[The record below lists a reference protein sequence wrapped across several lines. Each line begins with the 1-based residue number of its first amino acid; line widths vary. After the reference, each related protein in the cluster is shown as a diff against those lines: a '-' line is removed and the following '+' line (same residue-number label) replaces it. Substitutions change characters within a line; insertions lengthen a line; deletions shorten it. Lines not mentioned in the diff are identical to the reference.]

1 MEVTHKF
8 IILFYPVNPVK
19 NMKTC
24 AFITLG
30 CKVNQYETQAIR
42 ESLAAKGFV
51 ETAPEQAADLYVIN
65 TCTVTS
71 ASDEKS
77 RQYIKRVLRKNPSAT
92 VVVTGCYA
100 EADAEAIKN
109 MEGVDYVITKAEEAQ
124 LAEIVSSGTAHHVTK
139 QKTVTPLK
147 SSNNQK
153 NPLSSLP
160 LGEVEAVGITTHPN
174 PIEEDV
180 ANQSLTISPV
190 SPPSKGREWERDTH
204 IPLSEK
210 ESIYNLKISHFAG
223 HTRAFLKVE
232 DGCDMYCSYCI
243 IPYVRGGI
251 KSRRPQDILEEA
263 KRLIQNGYK
272 EIVLTGIHLGAY
284 GKETQENLRLLDV
297 INMLS
302 NLSGLERLRLSS
314 IEANEITDD
323 LIDLVV
329 HTKQICPHFH
339 IPLQSGDDFILKR
352 MNRKYTSSQYLETLD
367 NIRSKIDS
375 PSFTTDV
382 IVGFPGERDEH
393 FENTI
398 DLCKKAVFSR
408 MHIFP
413 FSARKGTPAAK
424 MSDHCPPQIIK
435 KRKSLLDAVAKTS
448 ALSYKKL
455 FLNTRA
461 EVLVETERD
470 PKTNK
475 LCGYTERYIKVLFD
489 GPDTIKNSIVSVQIE
504 EATPSL
510 AMGTLQ

>member
-1 MEVTHKF
+1 
-8 IILFYPVNPVK
+8 
-19 NMKTC
+19 MKTC

-51 ETAPEQAADLYVIN
+51 ETFPEQAADIYVIN

-77 RQYIKRVLRKNPSAT
+77 RQYIKRVRRKNPGAT

-124 LAEIVSSGTAHHVTK
+124 LAEIVSRDTVRRVST
-139 QKTVTPLK
+139 QKTVMPLK

-153 NPLSSLP
+153 NLPPLSPPP
-160 LGEVEAVGITTHPN
+160 LGGGGTKGITIYPVPT
-174 PIEEDV
+174 EEDV
-180 ANQSLTISPV
+180 ANQSLTIPPV
-190 SPPSKGREWERDTH
+190 SPPSKGREWGRNTY
-204 IPLSEK
+204 IPWSEK
-210 ESIYNLKISHFAG
+210 ESIYNLKISQFAG
-223 HTRAFLKVE
+223 HTRAFLKIE

-251 KSRRPQDILEEA
+251 KSRRPLDILEEA

-272 EIVLTGIHLGAY
+272 EIILTGIHLGAY
-284 GKETQENLRLLDV
+284 GKETQENLRLFDV
-297 INMLS
+297 INMLC

-314 IEANEITDD
+314 IEANEITHD
-323 LIDLVV
+323 LIDLVA

-352 MNRKYTSSQYLETLD
+352 MNRKYTSSQYLEVLD

-382 IVGFPGERDEH
+382 IVGFPGEQDEH

-398 DLCKKAVFSR
+398 NLCKKAVFSR
-408 MHIFP
+408 IHIFP

-424 MSDHCPPQIIK
+424 MSDYCQPQIIK
-435 KRKSLLDAVAKTS
+435 KRKTLMDAVAKTL
-448 ALSYKKL
+448 AFSYKKRL
-455 FLNTRA
+455 LNTRA

-475 LCGYTERYIKVLFD
+475 LCGYSERYIKVLFD
-489 GPDTIKNSIVSVQIE
+489 GPDTIKNSIVSVRIE
-504 EATPSL
+504 EVTPSL
-510 AMGTLQ
+510 VMGTLQ

>member
-1 MEVTHKF
+1 
-8 IILFYPVNPVK
+8 
-19 NMKTC
+19 MKTC

-77 RQYIKRVLRKNPSAT
+77 RQYIKKVRRKNPAAT

-100 EADAEAIKN
+100 ESDTEAIKKL
-109 MEGVDYVITKAEEAQ
+109 EGVDFVITKAEEAQ
-124 LAEIVSSGTAHHVTK
+124 LAEIVSRD
-139 QKTVTPLK
+139 TVHRVPT
-147 SSNNQK
+147 S
-153 NPLSSLP
+153 
-160 LGEVEAVGITTHPN
+160 
-174 PIEEDV
+174 
-180 ANQSLTISPV
+180 
-190 SPPSKGREWERDTH
+190 PSKRGGWGDDTY
-204 IPLSEK
+204 IPGSEK

-223 HTRAFLKVE
+223 HTRAFLKIE
-232 DGCDMYCSYCI
+232 DGCDLYCSYCI

-251 KSRRPQDILEEA
+251 KSRRPPDILEEA
-263 KRLIQNGYK
+263 RRLIDNGYK
-272 EIVLTGIHLGAY
+272 EIILTGIHLGAY

-302 NLSGLERLRLSS
+302 NLSGLKRLRLSS
-314 IEANEITDD
+314 LEINEITHE
-323 LIDLVV
+323 LIDLVA
-329 HTKQICPHFH
+329 HTNRICPHFH
-339 IPLQSGDDFILKR
+339 IPIQSGDDFILKR
-352 MNRKYTSSQYLETLD
+352 MNRKYNSSQYLEVLD
-367 NIRSKIDS
+367 GIRSKIDA
-375 PSFTTDV
+375 PSFTTDI
-382 IVGFPGERDEH
+382 IVGFPGEQDEH

-398 DLCKKAVFSR
+398 NLCKKAGFSR

-413 FSARKGTPAAK
+413 FSAREGTPAAK
-424 MSDHCPPQIIK
+424 MSDHCQPQTIK
-435 KRKSLLDAVAKTS
+435 KRKTLLDAVAKNS
-448 ALSYKKL
+448 AFTYKKR

-475 LCGYTERYIKVLFD
+475 LCGYSERYIKVLFD
-489 GPDTIKNSIVSVQIE
+489 GPDTIKNSIVSVRIE
-504 EATPSL
+504 EVSPSL